1 MKQVLIIIR
10 PNMYFKT
17 REALVENN
25 FQAMSEKDVLGR
37 GKQSGEYIAG
47 TGEEVHSEYP
57 FLAKKMI
64 EIYCRDEDL
73 ERLIETVE
81 KINQTGS
88 SGDGKIF
95 VLPTEDVI
103 RIRTG
108 EEGIN
113 AIM

>member
-17 REALVENN
+17 REALVESN

-37 GKQSGEYIAG
+37 GKQGADYITG
-47 TGEEVHSEYP
+47 TGEELHTNYP

-64 EIYCRDEDL
+64 EIYCRDEDVD
-73 ERLIETVE
+73 RLIETV
-81 KINQTGS
+81 KKVNQTGC

-103 RIRTG
+103 RIRTA
-108 EEGIN
+108 EKGIN

>member
-10 PNMYFKT
+10 PNMYFET
-17 REALVENN
+17 REALVKNN
-25 FQAMSEKDVLGR
+25 FQAMSEKDALGR
-37 GKQSGEYIAG
+37 GKSSVDYVAG
-47 TGEEVHSEYP
+47 TGEEVDTYYP

-64 EIYCRDEDL
+64 EIYCREEDL
-73 ERLIETVE
+73 ERLIETV
-81 KINQTGS
+81 KSVNQTGS

-95 VLPTEDVI
+95 VLPVEDSI

-108 EEGIN
+108 EKGIN